1 MGRRIVFDISHLVTR
16 LSHTATSGIDRV
28 DLAYARYLSQGPDRA
43 CAAAQYGLF
52 RPHVLSTERMRSLVS
67 LFERLQ
73 LEQDCADVPE
83 WAALRAR
90 LTEDG
95 STKGTDTKSP
105 RLGLIGRAQRFA
117 SQTGYRA
124 FYGVGGSIPQDAI
137 YLNVA
142 QHAFEHHRF
151 FRWIEHRPD
160 VVPVFLIHD
169 LLPLDFPEF
178 FPPGYELRFQRRV
191 ETMIARA
198 RAIITTSEQVADR
211 IRAEYR
217 ERGMAP
223 VPIHTERLGSPLEWT
238 PALRD
243 QDHALRKIP
252 YFLMVSTIEPRK
264 NHALLIEVWRSL
276 VRRGG
281 SPPKLILV
289 GRRGWE
295 SEQTL
300 RELDLAPDLQ
310 RHVVQVSSLPSAHL
324 RTLMQNAT
332 AVLMPSF
339 AEGYGIP
346 VVEALSLGVPVI
358 CSDIPVFREIS
369 QGRALLRSPIDGK
382 GWLEAIEQMVK
393 VSSELRKKGVRD
405 AREFNAPA
413 WNNYFTNVRNF
424 LETL

>member
-28 DLAYARYLSQGPDRA
+28 DLAYARHLSQGPDRTY
-43 CAAAQYGLF
+43 AATHYGLF
-52 RPHVLSTERMRSLVS
+52 RPHVLSIDRMRSLVD
-67 LFERLQ
+67 LFERVQ
-73 LEQDCADVPE
+73 LEQDCADGPE
-83 WAALRAR
+83 WTALRAR
-90 LTEDG
+90 LVEDG
-95 STKGTDTKSP
+95 AAPRSNVRSP
-105 RLGLIGRAQRFA
+105 RLGVITSARRVA
-117 SQTGYRA
+117 SQTAYRA
-124 FYGVGGSIPQDAI
+124 IYGVGGSIPHDAI

-191 ETMIARA
+191 ETMITRA
-198 RAIITTSEQVADR
+198 RAIITTSEPVADR

-217 ERGMAP
+217 KRNVPP
-223 VPIHTERLGSPLEWT
+223 VPIHIEPLASPLGWIGTLEDRSDD
-238 PALRD
+238 LRNT
-243 QDHALRKIP
+243 P

-276 VRRGG
+276 IRRSS
-281 SPPKLILV
+281 SPPKLVLV

-295 SEQTL
+295 SEQTF

-310 RHVVQVSSLPSAHL
+310 GHVVQMRNLPSAHL
-324 RTLMQNAT
+324 RTLMQNAI

-346 VVEALSLGVPVI
+346 VVEALSLGTPVI

-369 QGRALLRSPIDGK
+369 QGRAVLRSPIDGK
-382 GWLEAIEQMVK
+382 GWLEAIEAMTK
-393 VSSELRKKGVRD
+393 VGSELRGKGIQD
-405 AREFNAPA
+405 ARKFKAPA
-413 WNNYFTNVRNF
+413 WTNYFNNVQNF